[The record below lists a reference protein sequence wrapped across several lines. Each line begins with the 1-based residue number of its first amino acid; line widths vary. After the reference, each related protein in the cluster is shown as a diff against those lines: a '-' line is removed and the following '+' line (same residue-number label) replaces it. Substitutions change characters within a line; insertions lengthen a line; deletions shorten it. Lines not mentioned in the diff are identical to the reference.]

1 MAETDS
7 PLKRLVSTFILDF
20 AAWLLQA
27 DVRAARPLN
36 VELPGETRSV
46 DLVFHITLADGR
58 TLVLHIEFQGR
69 RSHHP
74 VPWRMLDY
82 MTDLAQTHRL
92 DLWSVVFYVGRG
104 AGAEDTGQYAVN
116 GLDGTPTLTW
126 RYQPIRLWQMSA
138 TELLAIG
145 SPALLAFIG
154 QTRIETPEVVLPEVV
169 TRIRSVADR
178 ELRGRLFSALTTLIH
193 EEEMVAMVE
202 KLIEREE
209 LLLDT
214 PYLRRIRNEGR
225 EEGQAQGRTTGAL
238 MARRRS
244 ILETLAWRFD
254 PPISVYQ
261 LVEQHLE
268 TLTDE
273 PHLAR
278 LLAVAIRADSMAAFQ
293 AALIQEN
300 HTNGSG

>member
-1 MAETDS
+1 
-7 PLKRLVSTFILDF
+7 
-20 AAWLLQA
+20 
-27 DVRAARPLN
+27 
-36 VELPGETRSV
+36 
-46 DLVFHITLADGR
+46 
-58 TLVLHIEFQGR
+58 
-69 RSHHP
+69 
-74 VPWRMLDY
+74 
-82 MTDLAQTHRL
+82 MTDLVQTHRL
-92 DLWSVVFYVGRG
+92 DLWSVVFYVGHG

-116 GLDGTPTLTW
+116 GPDGTATLTW

-138 TELLAIG
+138 TELLALN
-145 SPALLAFIG
+145 SPALLALVG

-214 PYLRRIRNEGR
+214 PYLRRIRNEDREEGRAEGR
-225 EEGQAQGRTTGAL
+225 EEGQAQGREEGRPTGAL

-261 LVEQHLE
+261 HVEQSLGSI
-268 TLTDE
+268 TDE
-273 PHLAR
+273 SHLAR
-278 LLAVAIRADSMAAFQ
+278 LLAAVIRADSVAAFQ
-293 AALIQEN
+293 AALAQEN
-300 HTNGSG
+300 HSNGVG